1 MRNICIDHSQKKSS
15 NFPPKSEEFFLL
27 FFYLH
32 VQKFELEEKESG
44 DEQAER
50 SQAEVCRGQR

>member
-1 MRNICIDHSQKKSS
+1 MHRP
-15 NFPPKSEEFFLL
+15 FPKEILEFSPKSEDFFLL
-27 FFYLH
+27 FYLH

-44 DEQAER
+44 HEQAER